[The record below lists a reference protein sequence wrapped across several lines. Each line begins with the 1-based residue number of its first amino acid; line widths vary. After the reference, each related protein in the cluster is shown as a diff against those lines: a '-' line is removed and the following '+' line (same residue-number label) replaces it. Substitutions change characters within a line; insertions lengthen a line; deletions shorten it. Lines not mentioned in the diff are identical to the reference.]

1 MKNEMVRL
9 GLGTVDGAYILSS
22 EDRSAWNKTRPLM
35 KGESVN
41 YMISSPEG
49 RLFAST
55 LSDGIFISDDSKKWT
70 RSSRGLTV
78 NKVWSVEQDAHAADT
93 VYAGT
98 VKIVS
103 LLPFV
108 EFPRNVLI
116 NELSLCSTLLLDPV
130 NMLARPKSTY
140 DLFVTVPSLSIYVE

>member
-9 GLGTVDGAYILSS
+9 GVGTVDGAYVLSS
-22 EDRSAWNKTRPLM
+22 EDRSTWNKTRPLM

-55 LSDGIFISDDSKKWT
+55 LSDGIFISDDSRKWT

-78 NKVWSVEQDAHAADT
+78 NKVWSIEQDAHAPDT

-98 VKIVS
+98 QYGHLFRSDNSGKS
-103 LLPFV
+103 WEALF
-108 EFPRNVLI
+108 
-116 NELSLCSTLLLDPV
+116 LSLPLPSALNSQLQSSIIPERSDSQVP
-130 NMLARPKSTY
+130 PESS
-140 DLFVTVPSLSIYVE
+140 DL